1 MPKFYN
7 PHQYNIEL
15 IGHNGQRIIMKQKS
29 YMILPDYF
37 RKYTRNNFIIEIKEE
52 VKKVSE
58 VVKPQK
64 PSFSIDQNNK
74 IHGTRAKIK
83 LVQPKTYNYIN
94 GVNKNQNV
102 VGRSTRSI
110 SPEAIP
116 SSTDIRIS
124 NGVAVGILSYNRG
137 TSLLRCVESLKKFT
151 NINKVTVFISD
162 DGSDDD
168 ETLKILEEIS
178 KDSKICV
185 IRNEKNAGISCNSN
199 RLLRCMSRFDD
210 IFLCNDDVE
219 FLSAGWEDFY
229 VQNSKKSDLH
239 HLCYRQVGIYG
250 AGKLKP
256 TKIKEVPITIV
267 RDKPHGA
274 FLYISKKCLDTV
286 GYFDSDY
293 QNYGMEHV
301 DWSMKPHEFGLQPS
315 GFIDFH
321 GSDQYIKI
329 YNEKSSCKNKSASLR
344 KNKAKFENR
353 KECTKLKPCEDSQ
366 LPSISY
372 VVPCRLV
379 DRLDSIK
386 TVISCIIGQSFPVIN
401 VHLVEQDASKN
412 LDSIKNVNYHFSK
425 NATSLLFNK
434 SQAFNLGV
442 KKSVDDSV
450 ILHDADMIMNC
461 GYTKSIYEMLL
472 EYDSVHLSSKV
483 LYLDKESTNRLNIS
497 HSMFDDYR
505 YERLVDYFEG
515 GSLACKIKSYW
526 DVGGFN
532 EDFKGYGVEDCDF
545 YYRLSNGSK
554 FLRSDDFN
562 LVHLWHSRQDG
573 WASHHEENK
582 LLGGRLSELDL
593 NTRISMQKEQL
604 KRLGHI

>member
-1 MPKFYN
+1 
-7 PHQYNIEL
+7 
-15 IGHNGQRIIMKQKS
+15 
-29 YMILPDYF
+29 
-37 RKYTRNNFIIEIKEE
+37 
-52 VKKVSE
+52 
-58 VVKPQK
+58 
-64 PSFSIDQNNK
+64 
-74 IHGTRAKIK
+74 
-83 LVQPKTYNYIN
+83 
-94 GVNKNQNV
+94 
-102 VGRSTRSI
+102 
-110 SPEAIP
+110 
-116 SSTDIRIS
+116 
-124 NGVAVGILSYNRG
+124 
-137 TSLLRCVESLKKFT
+137 
-151 NINKVTVFISD
+151 
-162 DGSDDD
+162 
-168 ETLKILEEIS
+168 
-178 KDSKICV
+178 
-185 IRNEKNAGISCNSN
+185 
-199 RLLRCMSRFDD
+199 
-210 IFLCNDDVE
+210 
-219 FLSAGWEDFY
+219 
-229 VQNSKKSDLH
+229 
-239 HLCYRQVGIYG
+239 
-250 AGKLKP
+250 
-256 TKIKEVPITIV
+256 
-267 RDKPHGA
+267 
-274 FLYISKKCLDTV
+274 
-286 GYFDSDY
+286 
-293 QNYGMEHV
+293 
-301 DWSMKPHEFGLQPS
+301 
-315 GFIDFH
+315 
-321 GSDQYIKI
+321 
-329 YNEKSSCKNKSASLR
+329 
-344 KNKAKFENR
+344 
-353 KECTKLKPCEDSQ
+353 
-366 LPSISY
+366 
-372 VVPCRLV
+372 
-379 DRLDSIK
+379 
-386 TVISCIIGQSFPVIN
+386 
-401 VHLVEQDASKN
+401 